1 MISEEKQPKRPAT
14 QTSWQNGTAMVLG
27 AAAMLIGAV
36 LLLVPVRT
44 ADAAARAFAAADTC
58 APGLPPRERA
68 QCLSPEPATVE
79 RYGQDERGDTY
90 TYVEVVLGDGRT
102 RHLDLQG
109 SGFRMVPAQGDP
121 VRLVS
126 WRGEVRY
133 VVYGSGA
140 PRTAV
145 TDANPHT
152 TYAVPFG
159 WGAFLLLFGPVLIWI
174 GSWQRWLS
182 HRSRR
187 AAPWQVMVP
196 CVTLS
201 LLSVGVLI
209 AAMVSDLP
217 IGQLLRVCGA
227 GLALAAVVIG
237 AVWIYKALRGESD
250 TAEVEPRRDDRE
262 HVFIAH
268 VLGDDT
274 GFGPGPYLVV
284 APGVLA
290 FSVDP
295 TGAFRRAPL
304 PSGLVLEQ
312 VRPVFASDPGAMELY
327 GRYEPTYLV
336 AQCRDGEREVLIAVP
351 RKKMPWLVGAL
362 PKAERAAAP
371 G

>member
-1 MISEEKQPKRPAT
+1 MISEEKQPKRPAAP
-14 QTSWQNGTAMVLG
+14 TSWQNRTAMGLG

-36 LLLVPVRT
+36 LLLVPVRI
-44 ADAAARAFAAADTC
+44 ADAAARDFAAADTC

-79 RYGQDERGDTY
+79 RYGRGGRGDTS

-109 SGFRMVPAQGDP
+109 DGFRVEPAQGDP
-121 VRLVS
+121 VRLVG

-140 PRTAV
+140 PRTV
-145 TDANPHT
+145 FTDANPHT
-152 TYAVPFG
+152 AYAAPFG
-159 WGAFLLLFGPVLIWI
+159 WGAFLLLFGPVLLWI
-174 GSWQRWLS
+174 GFWQSRLS

-187 AAPWQVMVP
+187 ASPWQVMVP
-196 CVTLS
+196 S
-201 LLSVGVLI
+201 LALGFLSVGVLT
-209 AAMVSDLP
+209 AAMISELR
-217 IGQLLRVCGA
+217 IERLLLVCGA
-227 GLALAAVVIG
+227 GLALAALVIG

-250 TAEVEPRRDDRE
+250 TVEVKARRDDRE

-312 VRPVFASDPGAMELY
+312 VRPVFASDPGAMDLY

-351 RKKMPWLVGAL
+351 RKRMPWLVGAL
-362 PKAERAAAP
+362 PKAEPSAVP